1 MILLPVVVQSWFKH
15 KSLVTLIARP
25 TLPLPCGSVVEVPA
39 QTMLNKKLAILTITR
54 ALSCASPELS
64 QS

>member
-1 MILLPVVVQSWFKH
+1 MSLLPVVVQSWFKH

-25 TLPLPCGSVVEVPA
+25 TLPLPCGSVVEVPE
-39 QTMLNKKLAILTITR
+39 QTKLIKTRETITS
-54 ALSCASPELS
+54 LSCASPELS